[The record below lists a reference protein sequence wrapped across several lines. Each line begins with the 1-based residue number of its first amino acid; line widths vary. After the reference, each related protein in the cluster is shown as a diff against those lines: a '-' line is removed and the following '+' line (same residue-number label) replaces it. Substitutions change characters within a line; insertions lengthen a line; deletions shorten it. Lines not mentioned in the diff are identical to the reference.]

1 MYCCFS
7 KRKTSQSTQPS
18 VYLASPTGLLWIS
31 HLSTR
36 YIPRQGSYTC
46 NQAHAAAQHS
56 HGIKKL
62 SGISKYRRPFPSKPS
77 CYGRANTKD
86 HTQRLFMVMGP
97 RAIWSLKNKLHD
109 LISSDTVLDWDQW
122 HLDSEAPGWFYP
134 AYCICKPQSLTHWT
148 ALQPNWKGSIIRSMG
163 MWEVS
168 FYIHVSQFDLVG
180 DHKPLEVLLN
190 GRGNPSPRIERWQL
204 RLQIYS
210 PRIVYHPGIQNA
222 VDFLSCKPVTTN
234 TTRDPVED
242 YVNSIVVDSLP
253 SAITLQE
260 LLLASKSDPTLI
272 TVKECLDTGNW
283 SAAQAPFSGLKE
295 RLCQKRGFIL
305 QNSRIVICDTLRLCI
320 LQLAHEGH

>member
-1 MYCCFS
+1 M
-7 KRKTSQSTQPS
+7 
-18 VYLASPTGLLWIS
+18 
-31 HLSTR
+31 
-36 YIPRQGSYTC
+36 
-46 NQAHAAAQHS
+46 
-56 HGIKKL
+56 
-62 SGISKYRRPFPSKPS
+62 
-77 CYGRANTKD
+77 
-86 HTQRLFMVMGP
+86 
-97 RAIWSLKNKLHD
+97 
-109 LISSDTVLDWDQW
+109 
-122 HLDSEAPGWFYP
+122 
-134 AYCICKPQSLTHWT
+134 
-148 ALQPNWKGSIIRSMG
+148 
-163 MWEVS
+163 
-168 FYIHVSQFDLVG
+168 G

-272 TVKECLDTGNW
+272 TVKECLDSGNW

-295 RLCQKRGFIL
+295 RLCRKRGFIL

-320 LQLAHEGH
+320 LQLAHEGHQGITKVKQSGGLASIFKQRDMCAMHWLPNRPTIIVS